1 MFLSGAGE
9 VGWWVVQKKDLTE
22 IGLGILVVVKWLYE
36 SWVQF
41 TGLHL
46 LPFEQGQFFIKMS
59 INSTKTFNI

>member
-1 MFLSGAGE
+1 M
-9 VGWWVVQKKDLTE
+9 QKKDLTA

-36 SWVQF
+36 TWVQS

-46 LPFEQGQFFIKMS
+46 LPCEQGQFFIKMS

>member
-1 MFLSGAGE
+1 M
-9 VGWWVVQKKDLTE
+9 QKKDLTE

-36 SWVQF
+36 SWVQL